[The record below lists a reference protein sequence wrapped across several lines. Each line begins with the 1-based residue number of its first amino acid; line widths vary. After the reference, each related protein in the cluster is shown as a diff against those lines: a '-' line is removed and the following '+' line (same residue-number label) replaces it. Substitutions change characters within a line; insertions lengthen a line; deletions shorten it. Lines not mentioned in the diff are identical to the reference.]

1 MPENASVG
9 RLTLD
14 LVIRG
19 KLEEQLEKIKTK
31 VSAPAEKV
39 GEAIEEAI
47 EKPVKEAGKAV
58 ADSVN
63 KAMDEANKAVRTAS
77 KKTADSAGKALKD
90 AESAFEQFEEQL
102 KSANGRMEAQ
112 LMNAVAKLEELK
124 KKWLDLASNDGDS
137 PQLINIEQQII
148 STMNTIDKLEEK
160 INKTVNENTEKIK
173 KSLSDAA
180 KFDIGS
186 EPAARLKQEIEL
198 LTEKLSLLQKKY
210 QELSAADPSDKIAAQ
225 MNRVKQQIISTQER
239 LDKLRAKQAEYG
251 ASSNSAVEETVS
263 AFSRISSAASK
274 AGGSISSV
282 LGKAFN
288 YVKSAGGKAL
298 SALSSRF
305 KGVAKSAA
313 DVMKPVRKL
322 GKTLKNA
329 FRRVFLLAGIYAA
342 FRALKDGF
350 LAAAKAD
357 EEFNKSLNEVKAN
370 LAIAFAPI
378 MQAIMPA
385 LNSLM
390 SGLAAVTRQIAAF
403 IAGLFGTTYKQA
415 AQTAQKLKGVTDA
428 AKKAKMATAGI
439 DEMNILSSGGDDS
452 DSSSGIDYSKIDMSE
467 PELPEWAELLKKAIK
482 KGDWYGVGKIFA
494 ERVNSAF
501 GSINWDSIS
510 AKVDAGVRK
519 VTDSINGFLD
529 NVSWETLGDTVAGGL
544 NTITGAIDT
553 FYKTVKWDKLGGG
566 IARGLNQAIRKTKWK
581 QLGSAFA
588 GGLQAMIETAFAF
601 VKEFDF
607 EGFGSGIGD
616 AVNGWFERIDFGMAA
631 QTLSMGLIGVFNTVT
646 AVFQRTNFD
655 GIGKKI
661 AAFFNNVD
669 IAGILGSLARSV
681 SSIVS
686 GALTLLTS
694 MVEHTDWFIL
704 GEKIF
709 DGIGAALKNIKW
721 NKLVSQAFELL
732 GAAVG
737 GALSLAVGL
746 LGKVFDLLVKAYK
759 KVKSYFKQKTEEC
772 GGNLIAGVFLG
783 ILEALANVGHWIQEH
798 IFKPFIDGFKKA
810 FGIHS
815 PSKEMAKLG
824 GYLIDGLYNAVAGG
838 ISRIKSI
845 FTDMLKAIKSVFD
858 GVKGWF
864 KDKFTKAADGVK
876 EGFGDVGDWFGKRWE
891 DIKGT
896 FSDAKE
902 RFSEKFSEAS
912 KGAKEGFKD
921 VGGWFSDRYDDIKG
935 VFRDVGGFFSRKFS
949 DAFRGIK
956 STLGNWRSWFQ
967 SRVNDITDVFSS
979 LPDKLEKIFET
990 ARDKISDVWEDI
1002 KDGAS
1007 DVMDKLTGSDSA
1019 VGKIASVGGIGGLL
1033 SKIPFFAN
1041 GGELS
1046 TGSAIV
1052 GEAGPEL
1059 LSMINGR
1066 AKVTPLVNNA
1076 PPLTLIGNRKSSGSL
1091 SGADIST
1098 LRASTGISDTQ
1109 SLAEIAALIREIIRL
1124 LKSGISADIIGDIFG
1139 TSFKRLVLKIIAED
1153 KTRRGG

>member
-31 VSAPAEKV
+31 VSVPAEKV

-63 KAMDEANKAVRTAS
+63 KAMDKANKAVDDGIEEAINRAL
-77 KKTADSAGKALKD
+77 KRMEEQKKALE
-90 AESAFEQFEEQL
+90 ESMNKVSKPRVVPAGPRYMPYDPKKVTEEIEE
-102 KSANGRMEAQ
+102 ANKQIEEKMKK
-112 LMNAVAKLEELK
+112 AKEKMTKPLEETMAKAKNMLK
-124 KKWLDLASNDGDS
+124 DFKVDSN
-137 PQLINIEQQII
+137 P
-148 STMNTIDKLEEK
+148 TK
-160 INKTVNENTEKIK
+160 
-173 KSLSDAA
+173 
-180 KFDIGS
+180 
-186 EPAARLKQEIEL
+186 RLRQEIEL

-239 LDKLRAKQAEYG
+239 LDNLRAKQAEYG
-251 ASSNSAVEETVS
+251 ASSSSATEETVS

-482 KGDWYGVGKIFA
+482 KGDWYGVGKILA

-501 GSINWDSIS
+501 DSINWDSIS
-510 AKVDAGVRK
+510 AKVNAGVRK

-553 FYKTVKWDKLGGG
+553 FYRTVKWDKLGSG

-646 AVFQRTNFD
+646 AIFQRTNFD

-669 IAGILGSLARSV
+669 IVGILGSLARSV

-746 LGKVFDLLVKAYK
+746 LGKVLDLLVKAYK

-858 GVKGWF
+858 GVKDWF

-979 LPDKLEKIFET
+979 LPDKLKKIFET

-1019 VGKIASVGGIGGLL
+1019 VGKIASGIGGLL

-1076 PPLTLIGNRKSSGSL
+1076 PPLTMIGNRKSSGSL

-1139 TSFKRLVLKIIAED
+1139 TSFKRLVLKTIAED

>member
-63 KAMDEANKAVRTAS
+63 KAMDKANKAVDDGIEEAINRAL
-77 KKTADSAGKALKD
+77 KRMEEQQKALE
-90 AESAFEQFEEQL
+90 ESMNKVSKPRVVPAGPRYMPYDPKKVTEEIEE
-102 KSANGRMEAQ
+102 ANKQIEEKMKK
-112 LMNAVAKLEELK
+112 AKEKMTKPLEETMAKAKNMLK
-124 KKWLDLASNDGDS
+124 DFKVDS
-137 PQLINIEQQII
+137 DP
-148 STMNTIDKLEEK
+148 TK
-160 INKTVNENTEKIK
+160 
-173 KSLSDAA
+173 
-180 KFDIGS
+180 
-186 EPAARLKQEIEL
+186 RLRQEIEL

-239 LDKLRAKQAEYG
+239 LDKLREKANVFEDIEPPEVSDEAEKE
-251 ASSNSAVEETVS
+251 AEKTE
-263 AFSRISSAASK
+263 
-274 AGGSISSV
+274 SV
-282 LGKAFN
+282 FKKAFRN
-288 YVKSAGGKAL
+288 IKSAGGKAL

-329 FRRVFLLAGIYAA
+329 FRRLFLLAGIYAA

-553 FYKTVKWDKLGGG
+553 FYRTVKWDKLGGG

-746 LGKVFDLLVKAYK
+746 LGKVLDLLVKAYK

-979 LPDKLEKIFET
+979 LPDKLCEIFET

-1076 PPLTLIGNRKSSGSL
+1076 PPLTMIGNRKSSGSL